1 MVTITIDVNNII
13 QENRLSLL
21 KTKIKPMPK
30 IKSNLA
36 LILSIPESHM
46 KALYDIPVGIKRV
59 QYINTKDFTQS
70 IMGYAY
76 VMYDKKK
83 QICEVLSR
91 QNLEWETVT
100 NELMGVFPHDT
111 IVWFGVDI
119 NCKQLSTEIEKAN
132 KAGFSQPHISNKS
145 PSGKEFPNSAL
156 CMIKL
161 NGDINIYDIIDD
173 AEYVCMTFSNKQET
187 CQTKF
192 KLTSDSIKYMKQL
205 HKLGSTMNSDGSIT
219 QKEMAGNLR
228 MSGTDTNGVQLLE
241 IDHSSLITGHE
252 EGVKIAPGLY
262 NFHSHPRTAY
272 DTHNVKVGWPSAQDY
287 VGFLIAYIEDDTIL
301 HFVTSI
307 EGLYVISMNRHWL
320 LNSQPL
326 L

>member
-1 MVTITIDVNNII
+1 
-13 QENRLSLL
+13 
-21 KTKIKPMPK
+21 
-30 IKSNLA
+30 
-36 LILSIPESHM
+36 
-46 KALYDIPVGIKRV
+46 
-59 QYINTKDFTQS
+59 
-70 IMGYAY
+70 
-76 VMYDKKK
+76 
-83 QICEVLSR
+83 
-91 QNLEWETVT
+91 
-100 NELMGVFPHDT
+100 
-111 IVWFGVDI
+111 
-119 NCKQLSTEIEKAN
+119 
-132 KAGFSQPHISNKS
+132 
-145 PSGKEFPNSAL
+145 
-156 CMIKL
+156 MIKL

-173 AEYVCMTFSNKQET
+173 AEYVCMTFSNKRGT

-228 MSGTDTNGVQLLE
+228 MSGTDTNGVQILD

-320 LNSQPL
+320 LNKHLVSSELSTFIINRYSFCGTKGTPYQYVRNINKIMYEDHPL
-326 L
+326 FAVKYIPWKQAGMDITIDYKKDGENCFTSDNTIDFYDKLYN